1 MEQKFNQE
9 QIEHLA
15 AAFLIDY
22 FAYDS
27 RTQTEFKLADKSP
40 GYDGELRLYNIS
52 QGEKREKNKVDCTFH
67 VQIKGTTQ
75 EIKNKKRPTFRT
87 NRNDLIFFEN
97 TNKHCLYFNIAV
109 EIVEGK
115 AIKIPYYRFFSNF
128 ELNQIIEDMKKNNN
142 TDRMLSYTK
151 MGDIKGFIAIL
162 QNLKEDLS
170 QVVPSQEDFQ
180 SIKTKSKD
188 FYVSRTLVIPD
199 SSSLES
205 LYGETFTLY
214 AKSTTLPG
222 YKAAIGKVT
231 LKKELFDEDL
241 DFKIEFGDITTVY
254 VSSASSID
262 RVVEGIEIS
271 KSIKLFIRE
280 IANKKAITVSFD
292 YVLNE
297 EETME
302 TLEFSHKIIKYLRT
316 NNEIKINNILIKF
329 DSALKK
335 DTSDFEEFE
344 RAHSQILRAMIH
356 FEMNLDESI
365 KNISERQVKELLYM
379 YDIEQGKTINEEEKL
394 VYFKFG
400 LKVYYFLFGKSGVY
414 NILSKDFE
422 SKHFLKVETDNETYE
437 YVPNFIM
444 VTRDIHKVYNFNFKT
459 VQDRINESVLE
470 NNWDEVFNKYE
481 LELISDYDNSKDSR
495 VLSLASLIN
504 KLLLEKDTNNI
515 LEKINHWQIIARK
528 EGLAFDDIKE
538 LKDIVR
544 DSSFAEDIHLAAK
557 VL

>member
-1 MEQKFNQE
+1 M
-9 QIEHLA
+9 
-15 AAFLIDY
+15 
-22 FAYDS
+22 
-27 RTQTEFKLADKSP
+27 
-40 GYDGELRLYNIS
+40 
-52 QGEKREKNKVDCTFH
+52 
-67 VQIKGTTQ
+67 
-75 EIKNKKRPTFRT
+75 
-87 NRNDLIFFEN
+87 
-97 TNKHCLYFNIAV
+97 
-109 EIVEGK
+109 
-115 AIKIPYYRFFSNF
+115 
-128 ELNQIIEDMKKNNN
+128 
-142 TDRMLSYTK
+142 
-151 MGDIKGFIAIL
+151 
-162 QNLKEDLS
+162 
-170 QVVPSQEDFQ
+170 
-180 SIKTKSKD
+180 
-188 FYVSRTLVIPD
+188 
-199 SSSLES
+199 
-205 LYGETFTLY
+205 YGETFTLY

-231 LKKELFDEDL
+231 LEKKLFDEVL

-280 IANKKAITVSFD
+280 IANKKAITISFD

-316 NNEIKINNILIKF
+316 NNEIKINDILIKF
-329 DSALKK
+329 DSTLKT

-344 RAHSQILRAMIH
+344 RAHSQILKAMRH
-356 FEMNLDESI
+356 FEMNIDENI
-365 KNISERQVKELLYM
+365 KNISEKQIKELLYM
-379 YDIEQGKTINEEEKL
+379 YDIEQGKIINEEEKL

-400 LKVYYFLFGKSGVY
+400 LKVYYFLLGKSGVY
-414 NILSKDFE
+414 NILWKDFE
-422 SKHFLKVETDNETYE
+422 SKHFLKVELDDETYE

-444 VTRDIHKVYNFNFKT
+444 VTRDIHKVYNFNFKA

-481 LELISDYDNSKDSR
+481 LELISDYDNSRDSR

-515 LEKINHWQIIARK
+515 VEKINYWQIIARK
-528 EGLAFDDIKE
+528 ESLSFDDIKE

-557 VL
+557 VLINTKFKGEFNLENENFEPIKQYPIYNLVKILD